1 MSVHIFCERLVEKM
15 LYTWETT
22 WAMLVEHISF
32 ELIAS
37 VCWKNAPHSML
48 AIIWFKLFHSFPLW
62 VGVSLFGN
70 IFFSS
75 MHACMHAILGISNDI
90 FVYLKFYTWLY
101 FDLDFYFDFFYYR
114 EVIMFFSV
122 TLNYWTIQIFN
133 SFNLKH
139 KYVFN
144 FTQVNWISFY
154 QRQKS
159 WIRNPNRE

>member
-1 MSVHIFCERLVEKM
+1 MSNARRAYIVWANCLCLLEKC
-15 LYTWETT
+15 TT
-22 WAMLVEHISF
+22 FNACHN
-32 ELIAS
+32 LIQIVS
-37 VCWKNAPHSML
+37 QFPSMSRCFV
-48 AIIWFKLFHSFPLW
+48 IWQHFLFK
-62 VGVSLFGN
+62 
-70 IFFSS
+70 
-75 MHACMHAILGISNDI
+75 HACMHAILGISNDI